1 MALQEQKLHETWQVE
16 VGGTVYEA
24 QFAELP
30 EWINEGSLQPD
41 DKVRRGNLRWIEAR
55 KVPQLVPFFNAK
67 AKGEPL
73 PVVVS
78 EIVQAAIPQT
88 IAEPQLSV
96 PAVQEPQTA
105 VHAASIAHQF
115 TPSAA
120 ADNSRCANHAD
131 VPSKYICSGCGAG
144 FCKTCPRSY
153 GGSVKICPAC
163 GELCREAEALAGAKV
178 AASSAALRGDTFGF
192 GDLGYSFGHPFR
204 FGTSL
209 VLGGILYTFLS
220 LGQSAAGIGGIFMVA
235 TALIAVMATNA
246 ISFGVLANT
255 VDNFSKGAIDS
266 NFMPDFEDF
275 SIWEDVVHPL
285 FLSIAAYISSFGPF
299 ILAAIVGIYLIFSAV
314 SSKVESIN
322 ADLEKIPGTHYYAQ
336 RDVAQ
341 QSGEVKRV
349 LTEIAD
355 GKNEQIGSVTQPS
368 GRPTPVIDEESREQ
382 EELWAMAQQHRQAQ
396 LESVVGPSTE
406 TRNAQFQ
413 EFLSGFLQLAAPIV
427 VLLMLTFVWGLLL
440 YPAACA
446 VAGYTRS
453 FTATI
458 NPGTALN
465 TIRHLGVDY
474 VKLLIFGLILSVVS
488 GIVIA
493 VPTMLLTPFDMPG
506 VGNLP
511 AKAVGAFF
519 GFYFW
524 AVYACLIGLLLF
536 RNREK
541 LALPS

>member
-1 MALQEQKLHETWQVE
+1 MALQEHKLHETWQVE

-30 EWINEGSLQPD
+30 DWISEGSLQPE

-67 AKGEPL
+67 AHGEPL

-78 EIVQAAIPQT
+78 ETVQAAVSQPV
-88 IAEPQLSV
+88 AEPQIVV
-96 PAVQEPQTA
+96 PTMPVPQ
-105 VHAASIAHQF
+105 VV
-115 TPSAA
+115 PSANTVNQIAPA
-120 ADNSRCANHAD
+120 ARADSSRCANHAD
-131 VPSKYICSGCGAG
+131 VQSKYICSGCGVG
-144 FCKTCPRSY
+144 FCKACPRSY
-153 GGSVKICPAC
+153 GGSVRICPAC
-163 GELCREAEALAGAKV
+163 GELCRDAEAVAAASV
-178 AASSAALRGDTFGF
+178 AASSAALGGDSFGF

-220 LGQSAAGIGGIFMVA
+220 LGQSAAGLGGIFMVA

-285 FLSIAAYISSFGPF
+285 FLSLAAYISSFGPF
-299 ILAAIVGIYLIFSAV
+299 ILAAIVGVYLIFSAV

-322 ADLEKIPGTHYYAQ
+322 ADLERIPGTHYYAQ
-336 RDVAQ
+336 RDVAE
-341 QSGEVKRV
+341 QSSEVKRV
-349 LTEIAD
+349 LTEAAD
-355 GKNEQIGSVTQPS
+355 GKNEQIASVTEPT
-368 GRPTPVIDEESREQ
+368 GAPTPVIDEDAREQ

-396 LESVVGPSTE
+396 LESVVGPSPE
-406 TRNAQFQ
+406 TREAQFQ
-413 EFLSGFLQLAAPIV
+413 EFLSGFLQLAAPLV
-427 VLLMLTFVWGLLL
+427 VVLMLTFLWGLLL

-465 TIRHLGVDY
+465 TIRHLGFDY
-474 VKLLIFGLILSVVS
+474 VKLLLFGLILSIFS

-493 VPTMLLTPFDMPG
+493 IPTMLLTPFDMPG

-511 AKAVGAFF
+511 AKAVGAFI

-524 AVYACLIGLLLF
+524 AVYACLIGLMLF
-536 RNREK
+536 RNRDK

>member
-1 MALQEQKLHETWQVE
+1 MALQEHKLHETWQVE

-30 EWINEGSLQPD
+30 EWIGEGSLQPE

-67 AKGEPL
+67 ANGEPL

-78 EIVQAAIPQT
+78 ETVQAAVSQT
-88 IAEPQLSV
+88 VA
-96 PAVQEPQTA
+96 EPQTA
-105 VHAASIAHQF
+105 VPAMPVPLVV
-115 TPSAA
+115 PSANTVNQIA
-120 ADNSRCANHAD
+120 PAAEADNSRCANHAD
-131 VPSKYICSGCGAG
+131 VPSKYICSGCGTG
-144 FCKTCPRSY
+144 FCKACPRSY
-153 GGSVKICPAC
+153 GGSVRICPAC
-163 GELCREAEALAGAKV
+163 GELCREAEAV
-178 AASSAALRGDTFGF
+178 AAANVAARSAALGGHTFGF

-220 LGQSAAGIGGIFMVA
+220 LGQSAAGLGGIFMVA

-255 VDNFSKGAIDS
+255 ADNFSKGAIDS

-285 FLSIAAYISSFGPF
+285 FLSFAAYISSFGPF
-299 ILAAIVGIYLIFSAV
+299 ILAAIVGVYLIFSAV

-322 ADLEKIPGTHYYAQ
+322 ADLERIPGTHYYAQ
-336 RDVAQ
+336 RDVAE
-341 QSGEVKRV
+341 QSSEVKRV
-349 LTEIAD
+349 LTEAAD
-355 GKNEQIGSVTQPS
+355 GKNEQIASVTQPT
-368 GRPTPVIDEESREQ
+368 GAPTPVIDEDAREQ

-396 LESVVGPSTE
+396 LESVVGPSPE
-406 TRNAQFQ
+406 TRDAQFQ
-413 EFLSGFLQLAAPIV
+413 EFLSGFLQLAAPLV
-427 VLLMLTFVWGLLL
+427 VVLMLTFLWGLLL

-465 TIRHLGVDY
+465 TIRHLGIDY
-474 VKLLIFGLILSVVS
+474 VKLLFFGLLLSILSA
-488 GIVIA
+488 IVIA
-493 VPTMLLTPFDMPG
+493 IPTMILQPFDMPG

-511 AKAVGAFF
+511 AKAVGAFI

-524 AVYACLIGLLLF
+524 AVYACLIGLMLF

>member
-1 MALQEQKLHETWQVE
+1 MSLQEHKLHETWQVE

-24 QFAELP
+24 PFAELP
-30 EWINEGSLQPD
+30 DWISEGSLQPE

-67 AKGEPL
+67 AKGEPP

-78 EIVQAAIPQT
+78 ETVQAAVSQT
-88 IAEPQLSV
+88 VAEPQIAI
-96 PAVQEPQTA
+96 PAMPVTH
-105 VHAASIAHQF
+105 VV
-115 TPSAA
+115 PSANTVNQIA
-120 ADNSRCANHAD
+120 PADVADNSRCANHAD

-144 FCKTCPRSY
+144 FCKGCPRSY
-153 GGSVKICPAC
+153 GGSVRICPAC
-163 GELCREAEALAGAKV
+163 GELCRDAEAVAAASI
-178 AASSAALRGDTFGF
+178 AASSAALGGDTFGF

-220 LGQSAAGIGGIFMVA
+220 LGQSAAGLGGIFMVA

-285 FLSIAAYISSFGPF
+285 FLSLAAYISSFGPF
-299 ILAAIVGIYLIFSAV
+299 ILAAIVGVYLIFSAV

-322 ADLEKIPGTHYYAQ
+322 ADLERIPGTHYYAQ
-336 RDVAQ
+336 RNVAE
-341 QSGEVKRV
+341 QSSEVKRV
-349 LTEIAD
+349 LTEAAD
-355 GKNEQIGSVTQPS
+355 GKNEQIASVTEPT
-368 GRPTPVIDEESREQ
+368 GAPTPVMDEDAREQ

-396 LESVVGPSTE
+396 LESVVGPSPE
-406 TRNAQFQ
+406 TRDAQFQ
-413 EFLSGFLQLAAPIV
+413 EFLSGFLQLAAPLV
-427 VLLMLTFVWGLLL
+427 VVLMLTFLWGLLL

-453 FTATI
+453 FAATI

-465 TIRHLGVDY
+465 TIRHLGFDY
-474 VKLLIFGLILSVVS
+474 VKLLLFGLILSVFS

-493 VPTMLLTPFDMPG
+493 IPTLLLSPFDMPG

-511 AKAVGAFF
+511 AKAVGAFI

-524 AVYACLIGLLLF
+524 AVYACLIGLMLF
-536 RNREK
+536 RNRDK

>member
-1 MALQEQKLHETWQVE
+1 MALQEHKLHETWQVE

-30 EWINEGSLQPD
+30 EWIGEGSLQPE

-67 AKGEPL
+67 ANGEPL

-78 EIVQAAIPQT
+78 ETVQAAVSQT
-88 IAEPQLSV
+88 VA
-96 PAVQEPQTA
+96 EPQTA
-105 VHAASIAHQF
+105 VPAMPVPLVV
-115 TPSAA
+115 PSANPVKQIAPA
-120 ADNSRCANHAD
+120 AEADSSRCANHAD
-131 VPSKYICSGCGAG
+131 VPSKYICSGCGGG
-144 FCKTCPRSY
+144 FCKACPRSY
-153 GGSVKICPAC
+153 GGSVRICPAC
-163 GELCREAEALAGAKV
+163 GELCRDAEAV
-178 AASSAALRGDTFGF
+178 AAANVAACSAALGGDTFGF

-220 LGQSAAGIGGIFMVA
+220 LGQSAAGLGGIFMVA

-255 VDNFSKGAIDS
+255 VDNFSKGAINS

-285 FLSIAAYISSFGPF
+285 FLSLAAYISSFGPF
-299 ILAAIVGIYLIFSAV
+299 ILAAIVGVYLIFSAV

-322 ADLEKIPGTHYYAQ
+322 ADLERIPGTHYYAQ
-336 RDVAQ
+336 RDVAE
-341 QSGEVKRV
+341 QSSEVKRV
-349 LTEIAD
+349 LTEAAD
-355 GKNEQIGSVTQPS
+355 GKNEQIASVTQPT
-368 GRPTPVIDEESREQ
+368 GEPTPVIDEDAREQ

-396 LESVVGPSTE
+396 LESVVGPSPE
-406 TRNAQFQ
+406 TRDAQFQ
-413 EFLSGFLQLAAPIV
+413 EFVSGFLQLAAPLV
-427 VLLMLTFVWGLLL
+427 VVLMLTFLWGLLL

-474 VKLLIFGLILSVVS
+474 VKLLLFGVILSIFS

-493 VPTMLLTPFDMPG
+493 IPTMILQPFDMPG

-511 AKAVGAFF
+511 AKAVGAFI

-524 AVYACLIGLLLF
+524 AVYACLIGLMLF

>member
-1 MALQEQKLHETWQVE
+1 MALQEHKLHETWQVE

-30 EWINEGSLQPD
+30 DWISEGSLQPE

-67 AKGEPL
+67 ANGEPL

-78 EIVQAAIPQT
+78 ETVQAAVSQT
-88 IAEPQLSV
+88 VAEPQIAI
-96 PAVQEPQTA
+96 PAVP
-105 VHAASIAHQF
+105 VPHVV
-115 TPSAA
+115 PSANTVNQLA
-120 ADNSRCANHAD
+120 RAAGADNSRCANHSD

-144 FCKTCPRSY
+144 FCKACPRSY
-153 GGSVKICPAC
+153 GGSVRICPAC
-163 GELCREAEALAGAKV
+163 GELCRDAEAVAAASV
-178 AASSAALRGDTFGF
+178 AASSAALGGDSFGF

-220 LGQSAAGIGGIFMVA
+220 LGQSAAGLGGIFMVA

-285 FLSIAAYISSFGPF
+285 FLSLAAYISSFGPF
-299 ILAAIVGIYLIFSAV
+299 ILAAIVGVYLIFSAV

-336 RDVAQ
+336 RDVAE
-341 QSGEVKRV
+341 QSSEVKRV
-349 LTEIAD
+349 LTEAAD
-355 GKNEQIGSVTQPS
+355 GKNEQIASVTEPT
-368 GRPTPVIDEESREQ
+368 GEPTPVIDEDAREQ

-396 LESVVGPSTE
+396 LESVIGPSPE
-406 TRNAQFQ
+406 TRDAQFQ
-413 EFLSGFLQLAAPIV
+413 EFLSGFLQLAAPLV
-427 VLLMLTFVWGLLL
+427 VVLMLTFFWGLLL

-453 FTATI
+453 FAATI

-465 TIRHLGVDY
+465 TIRHLGFDY
-474 VKLLIFGLILSVVS
+474 VKLLLFGLILSIFS

-493 VPTMLLTPFDMPG
+493 IPTMLLNPFDMPG

-511 AKAVGAFF
+511 AKAVGAFI

-524 AVYACLIGLLLF
+524 AVYACLIGLMLF
-536 RNREK
+536 RNRDK

>member
-1 MALQEQKLHETWQVE
+1 MALQEHKLHETWQVE

-30 EWINEGSLQPD
+30 DWISEGSLQPE

-78 EIVQAAIPQT
+78 ETVQAAVSQPV
-88 IAEPQLSV
+88 AEQQMAVPTLPVTHVVPPANTVNQLA
-96 PAVQEPQTA
+96 PAA
-105 VHAASIAHQF
+105 GGDS
-115 TPSAA
+115 
-120 ADNSRCANHAD
+120 SRCANHAD

-144 FCKTCPRSY
+144 FCKGCPRSY
-153 GGSVKICPAC
+153 GGSVRICPAC
-163 GELCREAEALAGAKV
+163 GELCRDAEVV
-178 AASSAALRGDTFGF
+178 AAASVAVSSAALGGDTFGF

-220 LGQSAAGIGGIFMVA
+220 LGQSAAGLGGIFMVA

-285 FLSIAAYISSFGPF
+285 FLSLAAYISSFGPF
-299 ILAAIVGIYLIFSAV
+299 ILAAIVGVYLIFSAV

-322 ADLEKIPGTHYYAQ
+322 ADLEKIPGTHYYAH
-336 RDVAQ
+336 RDVAE
-341 QSGEVKRV
+341 QSSEVKRV
-349 LTEIAD
+349 LTEAAD
-355 GKNEQIGSVTQPS
+355 GKNEQIASVTEPT
-368 GRPTPVIDEESREQ
+368 GEPTPVIDEDAREQ

-396 LESVVGPSTE
+396 LESVIGPSPE
-406 TRNAQFQ
+406 TRDAQFQ
-413 EFLSGFLQLAAPIV
+413 EFLSGFLQLAAPLV
-427 VLLMLTFVWGLLL
+427 VVLMLTFFWGLLL

-453 FTATI
+453 FAATI

-465 TIRHLGVDY
+465 TIRHLGFDY
-474 VKLLIFGLILSVVS
+474 VKLLLFGLILSIFS

-493 VPTMLLTPFDMPG
+493 IPTMLLTPFDMPG

-511 AKAVGAFF
+511 AKAVGAFI

-524 AVYACLIGLLLF
+524 AVYACLIGLMLF
-536 RNREK
+536 RNRDK
-541 LALPS
+541 LALPR

>member
-1 MALQEQKLHETWQVE
+1 MSLQEHKLHETWQVD

-24 QFAELP
+24 PFAELP
-30 EWINEGSLQPD
+30 DWISEGSLQPE
-41 DKVRRGNLRWIEAR
+41 DKVRRGKLRWIEAR

-67 AKGEPL
+67 AKGEPP

-78 EIVQAAIPQT
+78 ETVQAAVSQT
-88 IAEPQLSV
+88 VAEPQIAI
-96 PAVQEPQTA
+96 PAMPVTH
-105 VHAASIAHQF
+105 VV
-115 TPSAA
+115 PSANTVNQIA
-120 ADNSRCANHAD
+120 PADVADNSRCANHAD

-144 FCKTCPRSY
+144 FCKGCPRSY
-153 GGSVKICPAC
+153 GGSVRICPAC
-163 GELCREAEALAGAKV
+163 GELCRDADAVAAASV
-178 AASSAALRGDTFGF
+178 AASSATLGGDAFGF

-220 LGQSAAGIGGIFMVA
+220 LGQSAAGLGGIFMVA

-285 FLSIAAYISSFGPF
+285 FLSLAAYISSFGPF
-299 ILAAIVGIYLIFSAV
+299 ILAAIVGVYLIFSAV

-322 ADLEKIPGTHYYAQ
+322 ADLERIPGTHYYAQ
-336 RDVAQ
+336 RDVAE
-341 QSGEVKRV
+341 QSSEVKRV
-349 LTEIAD
+349 LTEAAD
-355 GKNEQIGSVTQPS
+355 GKNEQIASVTEPT
-368 GRPTPVIDEESREQ
+368 GAPTPVIDEDAREQ

-396 LESVVGPSTE
+396 LESVIGPSPE
-406 TRNAQFQ
+406 TRDAQFQ
-413 EFLSGFLQLAAPIV
+413 EFLSGFLQLAAPLV
-427 VLLMLTFVWGLLL
+427 VVLMLTFLWGLLL

-453 FTATI
+453 FAATI

-465 TIRHLGVDY
+465 TIRHLGFDY
-474 VKLLIFGLILSVVS
+474 VKLLLFGLILSIFS

-493 VPTMLLTPFDMPG
+493 IPTMLLTPFDMPG

-511 AKAVGAFF
+511 AKAVGAFI

-524 AVYACLIGLLLF
+524 AVYACLIGLMLF
-536 RNREK
+536 RNRDK

>member
-1 MALQEQKLHETWQVE
+1 MALQEHKLHETWQVE

-30 EWINEGSLQPD
+30 DWISEGSLQPE

-55 KVPQLVPFFNAK
+55 KVPQLVPLFNAK

-78 EIVQAAIPQT
+78 ETVHAAVSQPV
-88 IAEPQLSV
+88 AEPQITIPGMPV
-96 PAVQEPQTA
+96 PHVA
-105 VHAASIAHQF
+105 
-115 TPSAA
+115 PSANTVNQIAPA
-120 ADNSRCANHAD
+120 AFADSSRCANHAD
-131 VPSKYICSGCGAG
+131 VPSKYICSGCGVG
-144 FCKTCPRSY
+144 FCKACPRSY
-153 GGSVKICPAC
+153 GGSVRICPGC
-163 GELCREAEALAGAKV
+163 GELCRDADAVASASV
-178 AASSAALRGDTFGF
+178 AARSAALGGETFGF

-220 LGQSAAGIGGIFMVA
+220 LGQSAAGLGGIFMVA

-285 FLSIAAYISSFGPF
+285 FLSLAAYISSFGPF
-299 ILAAIVGIYLIFSAV
+299 ILAAIVGVYLIFSAV

-322 ADLEKIPGTHYYAQ
+322 ADLERIPGTHYYAQ
-336 RDVAQ
+336 RDVAE
-341 QSGEVKRV
+341 QSSEVKRV
-349 LTEIAD
+349 LTEAAD
-355 GKNEQIGSVTQPS
+355 GKNEQIASVTEPT
-368 GRPTPVIDEESREQ
+368 GEPTPVIDEDAREQ

-396 LESVVGPSTE
+396 LESVVGPSPE
-406 TRNAQFQ
+406 TRDAQFQ
-413 EFLSGFLQLAAPIV
+413 EFMSGFLQLAAPLV
-427 VLLMLTFVWGLLL
+427 VVLMLTFLWGLLL

-465 TIRHLGVDY
+465 TIRHLGFDY
-474 VKLLIFGLILSVVS
+474 VKLLLFGLILSIFS

-493 VPTMLLTPFDMPG
+493 IPTMVLSPFDMPG

-511 AKAVGAFF
+511 AKAVGAFI

-524 AVYACLIGLLLF
+524 AVFACLIGLMLF
-536 RNREK
+536 RNRDK

>member
-1 MALQEQKLHETWQVE
+1 MEFQEHKLQETWQVE
-16 VGGTVYEA
+16 VGGAVYEA

-30 EWINEGSLQPD
+30 DWISEGSLQPD

-73 PVVVS
+73 PVVVTETKQS
-78 EIVQAAIPQT
+78 
-88 IAEPQLSV
+88 AEPDTQSV
-96 PAVQEPQTA
+96 TQVSLNAVPEPLPVVLPAT
-105 VHAASIAHQF
+105 ASIKA
-115 TPSAA
+115 TKTSPN
-120 ADNSRCANHAD
+120 DNSHCINHAD
-131 VPSKYICSGCGAG
+131 VPSKYVCSACETG
-144 FCKTCPRSY
+144 FCKACPRSY
-153 GGSVKICPAC
+153 GGSVRICPAC
-163 GELCREAEALAGAKV
+163 GELCRDAEAVAAARV
-178 AASSAALRGDTFGF
+178 AASSDALGGDTFGF

-209 VLGGILYTFLS
+209 VFGGILYTFLS
-220 LGQSAAGIGGIFMVA
+220 LGQSAAGIGGIVMVA

-275 SIWEDVVHPL
+275 SIWEDVVHPF
-285 FLSIAAYISSFGPF
+285 FLSLAAYISSFGPF
-299 ILAAIVGIYLIFSAV
+299 ILAAIIGVYLIFSAV

-322 ADLEKIPGTHYYAQ
+322 ADLERIPGTHYYSQ
-336 RDVAQ
+336 RDVAE
-341 QSGEVKRV
+341 QSTDVKRV

-355 GKNEQIGSVTQPS
+355 GKDEQIGSVIQPS
-368 GRPTPVIDEESREQ
+368 GEPTAVVDEDAREQ
-382 EELWAMAQQHRQAQ
+382 EELWAMAQEHRKAQ
-396 LESVVGPSTE
+396 LESVVGPSPE
-406 TRNAQFQ
+406 TRDAQFQ
-413 EFLSGFLQLAAPIV
+413 EFLTGFLQLAAPLV
-427 VLLMLTFVWGLLL
+427 VILMLTFLWGLIL

-453 FTATI
+453 FMATI
-458 NPGTALN
+458 NPATALN
-465 TIRHLGVDY
+465 TIRHLGFDY
-474 VKLLIFGLILSVVS
+474 VKLLLFGLLLTIFS

-493 VPTMLLTPFDMPG
+493 IPTMLLTPFDMPG

-511 AKAVGAFF
+511 AKAVGAFI

-524 AVYACLIGLLLF
+524 AVYCCLIGLMLF